1 MTEKLIN
8 WQPDFLENDII
19 KIVPLNE
26 SDFKKLYKVASDPL
40 IWEQHPATDRYKKEI
55 FQIFFNE
62 AVLSKMAFLI
72 IDKTTNSVIGSTRYY
87 DFKKKSS
94 SIAIGYT
101 FLARENWGGYYNGA
115 TKKLLIDYAFKYV
128 NDIYF
133 HIGATNFR
141 SQIAIKKIGGIKTD
155 EIDFGNNGQK
165 SPHFEY
171 LIQKQNWR

>member
-55 FQIFFNE
+55 FQIFFDE

-72 IDKTTNSVIGSTRYY
+72 IDKTTNRVIGSTRYY